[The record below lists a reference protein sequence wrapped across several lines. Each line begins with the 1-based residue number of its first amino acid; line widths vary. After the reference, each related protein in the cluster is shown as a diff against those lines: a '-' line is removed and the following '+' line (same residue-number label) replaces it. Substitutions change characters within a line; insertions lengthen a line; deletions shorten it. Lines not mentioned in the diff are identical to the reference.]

1 MPKILITNDDGI
13 HAEGIRALEVTLR
26 DLGQVIVVAPSHEV
40 SAASHA
46 LTLGRPLR
54 IDRID
59 DTHYAVD
66 GTPTDC
72 ITLAMCK
79 IIAGEP
85 PDLIVSGINHG
96 GNLGDDV
103 LYSGT
108 VAGALEAL
116 VYGLPGIAIS
126 QVGRG
131 TYDFQPAA
139 QFARLAAK
147 KVLEEGLPE
156 RTVLNINVPRGVIR
170 GVRLTHQGTKIV
182 RTRIHEGI
190 DPRGREYYWIGEEHS
205 TWNHEEMSDYEAIR
219 EGYISVTPLQ
229 NNLTNFRVLNDL
241 HSWAFLSHD
250 VHATRVQ

>member
-13 HAEGIRALEVTLR
+13 HADGIRALEAALR
-26 DLGQVIVVAPSHEV
+26 ELGSVIVVAPSHEV

-59 DTHYAVD
+59 ETHYAVD

-79 IIAGEP
+79 IITDEWP
-85 PDLIVSGINHG
+85 SLIVSGINHG

-108 VAGALEAL
+108 VAGALEAI
-116 VYGLPGIAIS
+116 VYGLPGIAVS

-131 TYDFQPAA
+131 TYDFGPAA
-139 QFARLAAK
+139 HFALLAAR
-147 KVLEEGLPE
+147 KVLQEGLPE
-156 RTVLNINVPRGVIR
+156 RTVLNINVPRGPIR

-182 RTRIHEGI
+182 RTRIHEGV

-219 EGYISVTPLQ
+219 DGFISVTPLQ
-229 NNLTNFRVLNDL
+229 NNLTNFRVLDEL
-241 HSWAFLSHD
+241 QSWNVLSHD
-250 VHATRVQ
+250 VHAMRLE